1 MTPTPD
7 QLRLC
12 AYLMEHPEVPWQW
25 NMIANRFKDGEVVRW
40 TTSTEWTP
48 WDAITNDRALRIHP
62 NYAPPTSLR
71 YSLEGKDLLILHN
84 HDCDQ
89 FGVITGESPEH
100 LWFTR
105 HGGHFKL
112 SKDSGE
118 VETLKPAEF

>member
-25 NMIANRFKDGEVVRW
+25 RYGGDAQWNDQASYRVWMPLFDGQE
-40 TTSTEWTP
+40 
-48 WDAITNDRALRIHP
+48 IRIHP
-62 NYAPPTSLR
+62 EYNPPTPR
-71 YSLEGKDLLILHN
+71 YSREGKTLLILHN

-100 LWFTR
+100 LWFSR
-105 HGGHFKL
+105 HGGYFKL